1 MSDNK
6 GEILLYQTDDG
17 KTKIEVV
24 YVNDSVWMSI
34 DKIAELFQKGRTT
47 ILHHIQNI
55 YEEGE
60 LDESRTC
67 QYFRHVRTEGKRD
80 VEREIEF
87 YNLPLI
93 IAVGYRVKS
102 HRGIQFRQW
111 ATALIEEFM
120 KKGFVMNDDLL
131 KESGGG
137 GYFKEL
143 LDRIRDIRSSEKVF
157 YRQILDIYATSIDY
171 DAKEET
177 TIKFFKTVQNKM
189 LFAVNGMTAAE
200 LITERANAQLPFMGL
215 QSFCGIKPSKDEAV
229 VAKNYLVETEIK
241 NLNYLVSAFLDLAER
256 QALLKKPMYMRDW
269 QTRLDNFLRSDGDAV
284 LENAGTISH
293 ETAVEHAEAE
303 YEKYKQKSLG
313 ELTQVE
319 KDFLETIHKTYEL
332 LERKKPKNKK
342 EKKG

>member
-200 LITERANAQLPFMGL
+200 LITERANAQLP
-215 QSFCGIKPSKDEAV
+215 
-229 VAKNYLVETEIK
+229 
-241 NLNYLVSAFLDLAER
+241 
-256 QALLKKPMYMRDW
+256 
-269 QTRLDNFLRSDGDAV
+269 
-284 LENAGTISH
+284 
-293 ETAVEHAEAE
+293 
-303 YEKYKQKSLG
+303 
-313 ELTQVE
+313 
-319 KDFLETIHKTYEL
+319 
-332 LERKKPKNKK
+332 
-342 EKKG
+342 